1 MFKIMPTAPR
11 RIVIHGIDHARAA
24 CAAARELDVAVHLV
38 SAPGAASYAGPA
50 WFREL
55 IAAIRA
61 EYPDA
66 DIAATLDCGDAPG
79 HALAALRAG
88 VGTIR
93 FTGPKRVR
101 DKIAAIAA
109 ELGATLETGSA
120 RALDLAGA
128 ADAEHACLDWL
139 SRQRPRQRA
148 L

>member
-1 MFKIMPTAPR
+1 MPNAPR
-11 RIVIHGIDHARAA
+11 RIIFHGIDHARAA

-38 SAPGAASYAGPA
+38 SAPGAASHAGPA
-50 WFREL
+50 WFREV

-66 DIAATLDCGDAPG
+66 AVNATLDCGDAPG

-88 VGTIR
+88 IGSIR

-101 DKIAAIAA
+101 EKIAAIADA
-109 ELGATLETGSA
+109 LGATLETRSA
-120 RALDLAGA
+120 PALDLAGA
-128 ADAEHACLDWL
+128 ADAPAACRDWL
-139 SRQRPRQRA
+139 ARGRRRRA